1 MAAAA
6 GCSGHKE
13 LKTARSSVYD
23 IDFAIVYSQTMAAVQ
38 QLYPTMDDEPGRG
51 MIRTAWHQVALAQTS
66 SDDPT
71 TASSL
76 GNGTYTNPA
85 TAQPGTM
92 GAPQMQRVGNQAT
105 LTKRYFIRFDVSVL
119 GGRPWRVHVVGHAS
133 EWEPGNAVPVELRG
147 ANVPHW
153 LAGRT
158 DELTLAIY
166 RRLKQYAKPA
176 PPEQVTAKPADQ
188 VKIDASKF
196 GAIPAGAAEV
206 ATAIEKAVELRD
218 YGALRGVVAADV
230 VWSLGGEPGVD
241 AALATWQADPTVLDA
256 LVAALDAGCASAG
269 TKVTCPAAAAKPGFT
284 GWRATLEARGA
295 AWKLTSFVQ
304 GD

>member
-1 MAAAA
+1 MAAV

-13 LKTARSSVYD
+13 LHTARRSVYD
-23 IDFAIVYSQTMAAVQ
+23 IDFAIVYSQAMAAVQ
-38 QLYPTMDDEPGRG
+38 KLYPTTDDDPTAGV
-51 MIRTAWHQVALAQTS
+51 IRTAWHQVPLAQSS

-76 GNGTYTNPA
+76 GNGTYSNPA
-85 TAQPGTM
+85 NASPSTM
-92 GAPQMQRVGNQAT
+92 GAPQVNQVGNSAT

-119 GGRPWRVHVVGHAS
+119 GGRPWRIHVTGHAS

-158 DELTLAIY
+158 DELVVAIY
-166 RRLKQYAKPA
+166 RRLRPYARPA
-176 PPEQVTAKPADQ
+176 PAEAVAPTPGDEVEVD
-188 VKIDASKF
+188 VKKF
-196 GAIPAGAAEV
+196 GAIPVGAA
-206 ATAIEKAVELRD
+206 AAASAIEKAVALRD
-218 YGALRGVVAADV
+218 YAALRGVVAADV
-230 VWSLGGEPGVD
+230 VWSLGAEPGAD

-256 LVAALDAGCASAG
+256 LVAALDAGCAVAG
-269 TKVTCPAAAAKPGFT
+269 TKVTCPVAAAKPGFT